1 MGEVQGEE
9 VKMIDVQQQGPASE
23 NLCGAFVFGLCD
35 DLLTTRESTQPGAI
49 HTRFHLTG
57 STLGVMHLL
66 AGLWPHSFSPSRQ
79 VPAANLGT
87 PPRGTEKRRCVHLR
101 DSLLPVQVTIHLNSS
116 R

>member
-49 HTRFHLTG
+49 HTRFH
-57 STLGVMHLL
+57 
-66 AGLWPHSFSPSRQ
+66 
-79 VPAANLGT
+79 
-87 PPRGTEKRRCVHLR
+87 C
-101 DSLLPVQVTIHLNSS
+101 
-116 R
+116 